1 MDEIRKAGL
10 LDKIKERLGHIGYVA
25 TEADSDSIAFML
37 DYTLDYIVIQT
48 NNSIIN
54 GRCDT
59 AIAEKVAAEFLSR
72 KKNMG
77 QLEGFDYDR
86 GVKAI
91 TEGDTKVE
99 FLTGDDAPTA
109 EARFNKCLAEMI
121 RGFDKKV
128 ISPFRKLR
136 W

>member
-1 MDEIRKAGL
+1 MDEIRRAKL
-10 LDKIKERLGHIGYVA
+10 LDEIRTYLLYIGYDA
-25 TEADSDSIAFML
+25 TVDKDFLSFVL
-37 DYTLDYIVIQT
+37 DYWLDYIVVQT
-48 NNSIIN
+48 NNSVIDP
-54 GRCDT
+54 RCDT
-59 AIAEKVAAEFLSR
+59 AIVEKVAAEFLMR

-77 QLEGFDYDR
+77 LLEGFDYDR

-91 TEGDTKVE
+91 TEAQTSE
-99 FLTGDDAPTA
+99 S
-109 EARFNKCLAEMI
+109 RFNKCLNEMI

>member
-1 MDEIRKAGL
+1 MGEERK
-10 LDKIKERLGHIGYVA
+10 RLIVDGIIARLEQIGYSTVSEDITA
-25 TEADSDSIAFML
+25 FMFML
-37 DYTLDYIVIQT
+37 DYTLDYIKIQC
-48 NNSIIN
+48 N
-54 GRCDT
+54 REDVDPACDSQ
-59 AIAEKVAAEFLSR
+59 IVEKIVADFLIK

-77 QLEGFDYDR
+77 LLENFDYDR

-99 FLTGDDAPTA
+99 FLTGDDAPTM
-109 EARFNKCLAEMI
+109 EGRFNRCLNEMS
-121 RGFDKKV
+121 RGFDKRC

>member
-1 MDEIRKAGL
+1 MDEIRRAKL
-10 LDKIKERLGHIGYVA
+10 LDEIRTYLLYIGYDA
-25 TEADSDSIAFML
+25 TVDKDFLSFVL
-37 DYTLDYIVIQT
+37 DYWLDYIVVQT
-48 NNSIIN
+48 NNSVIDP
-54 GRCDT
+54 RCDT
-59 AIAEKVAAEFLSR
+59 AIVEKVAAEFLMR

-77 QLEGFDYDR
+77 LLEGFDYDR

-99 FLTGDDAPTA
+99 YLTGDDAQTS
-109 EARFNKCLAEMI
+109 ESRFNKCLNEMI